1 MSNPQH
7 IGDLIFPSHFGHLEI
22 WTELPSG
29 RFNTPF
35 TKATL
40 HLAHEAFT
48 AIPHFAQEYV
58 ALIKFLPV
66 RL

>member
-1 MSNPQH
+1 
-7 IGDLIFPSHFGHLEI
+7 
-22 WTELPSG
+22 
-29 RFNTPF
+29 
-35 TKATL
+35 
-40 HLAHEAFT
+40 LAHEAFT